1 MTKQVKIY
9 HNPRCSKSRET
20 LNLLK
25 ENGVESEVVLYLETP
40 ADAATLRDLL
50 KMLGMNSARELMR
63 QKEDL
68 YKELNLADSSLSE
81 EALIQAMVDNPK
93 LMERPIVVANGKARI
108 GRPPEQEE
116 DHQWHQHQID
126 GNGQQTDQRGEG
138 NFHHRIAHGQHPT
151 AHIFGHCIN
160 NARVH

>member
-25 ENGVESEVVLYLETP
+25 ENGVEPEVVLYLETP

-50 KMLGMNSARELMR
+50 KILGMNSARELMR

-68 YKELNLADSSLSE
+68 YSGDGRESE
-81 EALIQAMVDNPK
+81 
-93 LMERPIVVANGKARI
+93 ANGTPDC
-108 GRPPEQEE
+108 GREWQSA
-116 DHQWHQHQID
+116 DWSSTGAGT
-126 GNGQQTDQRGEG
+126 GNRGLRCAPSLVE
-138 NFHHRIAHGQHPT
+138 AHCRMRRLPRLIRPT
-151 AHIFGHCIN
+151 N
-160 NARVH
+160 TMD